1 MTLRAESGKRAGKG
15 GKWRAGLV
23 LAVNKV
29 FVGAKNFSNY
39 NLHNLN
45 LQMRR
50 EGKGTKVYRCKG
62 M

>member
-1 MTLRAESGKRAGKG
+1 MTLRAESGKMAGKG

-50 EGKGTKVYRCKG
+50 EGKGTKV
-62 M
+62 